1 MKHWKKISAMAL
13 VLVAAGAVLGVGIGS
28 NRLAG
33 LKKIPDNALVNR
45 PTLNLWYTDEALTD
59 YLAAAS
65 LDFSEKEDVR
75 VIPRLTSGLEYLE
88 RINQESLSTNLF
100 PDLYIIGNDSLEKAW
115 LAGLASPV
123 DDEGFVSA
131 DNFPQ
136 QAVHA
141 VTCKGKVVGYP
152 FYFETSALIYNQT
165 YMEELARSA
174 MEAEAD
180 ALEGQAAMAAL
191 EANGEPPAA
200 PVPNP
205 GQLQEGGAAAGDGAF
220 DSAETADSP
229 APWEDENQVR
239 ARAQAMIPATID
251 HILAFADSYNA
262 PEQVEAVFKWDV
274 SDIFYNYFFA
284 GDYINVGGADGDD
297 TEQIDIYNMDTVK
310 CLTAYQDLNQFFS
323 IAPEEVDYSSV
334 VNEFLEG
341 KLVFTVATTDVV
353 ARLEEA
359 KQKGEFPYEYG
370 VTNVPDINEELSTR
384 SLSVTST
391 VVVNGYSGKKEMAN
405 RFARY
410 LTEEA
415 AGELFAAT
423 GKIPSCSQVEYS
435 VPQAEAFVRE
445 YEDSVPIPKMMAAS
459 NYWVQMEIA
468 FTRIWEGEDA
478 SAVLQGL
485 SEQILS
491 QVKGEPVKEA
501 YIEPPAQET
510 QTGEYTD

>member
-1 MKHWKKISAMAL
+1 MALMADAPLPLTLRNGDRMKHWKKISALA
-13 VLVAAGAVLGVGIGS
+13 VLLIAAGTVLGVGIGS
-28 NRLAG
+28 DRLMGLNR
-33 LKKIPDNALVNR
+33 IPDNALVNR

-75 VIPRLTSGLEYLE
+75 VIPRLVSGLEYLE
-88 RINQESLSTNLF
+88 QINQESLSTNMY

-115 LAGLASPV
+115 LAGLACPV

-136 QAVHA
+136 QAVNA
-141 VTCKGKVVGYP
+141 VTCKGKVAGYP

-165 YMEELARSA
+165 YMEDLARSA

-191 EANGEPPAA
+191 EENGEP
-200 PVPNP
+200 
-205 GQLQEGGAAAGDGAF
+205 
-220 DSAETADSP
+220 SAEPVRDSGETASQ

-239 ARAQAMIPATID
+239 ERAQAMIPSTID

-284 GDYINVGGADGDD
+284 GNYIDVGGVNGDD
-297 TEQIDIYNMDTVK
+297 TEKIDIYNMDAIK
-310 CLTAYQDLNQFFS
+310 CLTAYQELNQFFS
-323 IAPEEVDYSSV
+323 IAPDEVDYNSV

-341 KLVFTVATTDVV
+341 KLVFTVATTDVL

-359 KQKGEFPYEYG
+359 KRNGEFPYEYG

-391 VVVNGYSGKKEMAN
+391 VVVNGYSEKKEMAN

-410 LTEEA
+410 LTGEA
-415 AGELFAAT
+415 AGELFAET
-423 GKIPSCSQVEYS
+423 GKIPSCSRAEYS
-435 VPQAEAFVRE
+435 VPQEEAFARE
-445 YEDSVPIPKMMAAS
+445 YADSVPIPKMMAAS

-468 FTRIWEGEDA
+468 FTRIWEGEEV
-478 SAVLQGL
+478 SATLQAL
-485 SEQILS
+485 SEQILT
-491 QVKGEPVKEA
+491 QIKGEPVTEE
-501 YIEPPAQET
+501 YIEPPEEET
-510 QTGEYTD
+510 ETVENTD